1 LRSAAK
7 NPVSAVS
14 SSSIGGTGLR
24 IAYGDGANSLEAN
37 PAAVQVRAARTLFSQ
52 GSFMLWLKAL
62 HIVFVITWF
71 AGLFYLPR
79 LFVYHAA
86 LEASDRA
93 GAERFKIME
102 RRLFAMMTVG
112 GVLALVFGMATLMQV
127 PGFLQTGWM
136 HAKLTLVAGLI
147 GYHVWCHRLLLR
159 FRQDRN
165 QRSERW
171 YRGFNE
177 VPTLFLF
184 GIVILV
190 VVKPF

>member
-1 LRSAAK
+1 
-7 NPVSAVS
+7 
-14 SSSIGGTGLR
+14 
-24 IAYGDGANSLEAN
+24 
-37 PAAVQVRAARTLFSQ
+37 
-52 GSFMLWLKAL
+52 MLWLKAL
-62 HIVFVITWF
+62 HIIFVVTWF
-71 AGLFYLPR
+71 AGFFYLPR

-102 RRLFAMMTVG
+102 RRLFTMMTIG
-112 GVLALVFGMATLMQV
+112 GVLAVVFGMATLSQV
-127 PGFLQTGWM
+127 PGFMQAGWM
-136 HAKLTLVAGLI
+136 HAKLALVVGLI
-147 GYHVWCHRLLLR
+147 AYHVWCYRLVAA

-165 QRSERW
+165 SHSERW